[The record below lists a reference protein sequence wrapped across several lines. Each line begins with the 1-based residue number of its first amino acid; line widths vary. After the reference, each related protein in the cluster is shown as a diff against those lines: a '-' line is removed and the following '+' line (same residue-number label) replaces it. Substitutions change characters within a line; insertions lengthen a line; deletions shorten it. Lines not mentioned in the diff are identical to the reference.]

1 VKTILFAALL
11 PVWSLA
17 IVAGQGIGIDQTN
30 RVGSEEA
37 VSLEIPT
44 RRSGCAISPLLF
56 GHNFEITRKASWQ
69 GLAAEMLANRKFAAV
84 GANGLP
90 LHWMAIGTSK
100 DPVAGGGPSTVTL
113 DSTTAFAGKH
123 SLRVA
128 LAHDGG
134 ECGISQ
140 QHDHLTLEEG
150 RHYRLRVWVRAGA
163 PMTVIVRVGA
173 TTGGQTNSLLWEVR
187 RNISP
192 AGWQEVTDE
201 FTASRNEPA
210 ARFEVVGVGADANAF
225 NVGAVSLQDAN
236 AFHGMRRD
244 VIECLKAMQVRLLR
258 YPGGC
263 YSEYY
268 NWKDGLLPA
277 DARPPIGPVLEDFLL
292 PNSDRYDAHEIGI
305 DDFMAL
311 CGELGCEASIT
322 VRMGEGSPDEAAS
335 WVEYCNGGKD
345 TKWGRLRQERGH
357 IEPYGVKYWSLG
369 NEISAWGKGESKN
382 VERYGEMCK
391 EFAQAMRR
399 IDPTIRLIGSGM
411 HGVHERWPLRGTQ
424 AWTERILALAGG
436 VLDAYSYHEYTEPLA
451 TVTQTARAPL
461 KLTHSELEGLCATLN
476 RQAPSLRPT
485 TIFYDEWNVWEAW
498 NRTPGIQESLFAA
511 VTLHML
517 CREAGPLG
525 IEGSCYF
532 QPVNE
537 GAIRVLPTTAELTPV
552 GKVFSLFATHAGR
565 LPVKVS
571 GSWGSCDIFASLAA
585 DGRSLAV
592 TAINAEEHRCR
603 VSFRIAG
610 ASVESVD
617 AATAYAAKSSVASSD
632 VVGSR
637 IKVIRSNEG
646 TYSFVLPGLSFAGTE
661 FQIAKSQ

>member
-1 VKTILFAALL
+1 VKTILFATLL
-11 PVWSLA
+11 PALSLA
-17 IVAGQGIGIDQTN
+17 LVAGQEIEIDRTN
-30 RVGSEEA
+30 KVGKEQV
-37 VSLEIPT
+37 VSLEIPSQL
-44 RRSGCAISPLLF
+44 SGCAISPLLF

-84 GANGLP
+84 GANGLL
-90 LHWMAIGTSK
+90 LHWTVIGTHK
-100 DPVAGGGPSTVTL
+100 DPVTVGGPSTVSL
-113 DSTTAFAGKH
+113 DSTTAYAGKY

-128 LAHDGG
+128 LADDGG

-140 QHDHLTLEEG
+140 RHDRLTLEQG
-150 RHYRLRVWVRAGA
+150 RHYRLHVWVRADA
-163 PMTVIVRVGA
+163 PMTVIVRVRA
-173 TTGGQTNSLLWEVR
+173 PTAGQTNSPLFEVKR
-187 RNISP
+187 DISP
-192 AGWQEVTDE
+192 AGWQDVTDE

-210 ARFEVVGVGADANAF
+210 ACFEVVGAGSGVF
-225 NVGAVSLQDAN
+225 NIGAVSLQNAN

-244 VIECLKAMQVRLLR
+244 VIECLKAMRVGILR

-263 YSEYY
+263 FSEYY
-268 NWKDGLLPA
+268 NWKEGLLPV

-322 VRMGEGSPDEAAS
+322 VRIGEGSPEEAAS

-345 TKWGRLRQERGH
+345 TKWGRLRIKRGH
-357 IEPYGVKYWSLG
+357 REPYGVKYWSLG

-391 EFAQAMRR
+391 EFAKAMRR
-399 IDPTIRLIGSGM
+399 TDPTIRIIGSGM
-411 HGVHERWPLRGTQ
+411 HGVHEKWPLLGTQ
-424 AWTERILALAGG
+424 AWTERILARAGSI
-436 VLDAYSYHEYTEPLA
+436 LDAYSYHEYTEPLA
-451 TVTQTARAPL
+451 TMTQTARAPL
-461 KLTHSELEGLCATLN
+461 ELTHSGLEGLRATID
-476 RQAPSLRPT
+476 RQAPSLRPK

-498 NRTPGIQESLFAA
+498 NRAPGIQEALYAA

-517 CREAGPLG
+517 CREANRIG

-537 GAIRVLPTTAELTPV
+537 GAIRVLATRAELTPV
-552 GKVFSLFATHAGR
+552 GRVFSMLTTHAGR
-565 LPVKVS
+565 LPVKAS
-571 GSWGSCDIFASLAA
+571 GNMRPCDIFASLSS

-592 TAINAEEHRCR
+592 TAINPEEQSSR

-610 ASVESVD
+610 VGIESVG
-617 AATAYAAKSSVASSD
+617 TTTTYTAKSSVASSD

-637 IKVIRSNEG
+637 IEVLRSHEG
-646 TYSFVLPGLSFAGTE
+646 TYSVVLAALSFAKIE
-661 FQIAKSQ
+661 FQIAKSH